1 MCAVPY
7 RCRWSIGK
15 RNQIGLAWESD
26 GSFDGLMV
34 WGGGGG
40 GGRNVPWVP
49 ASSRIK
55 RVN

>member
-34 WGGGGG
+34 WGKKCTLGTCEFKDKE
-40 GGRNVPWVP
+40 
-49 ASSRIK
+49 S
-55 RVN
+55 

>member
-34 WGGGGG
+34 WGGGGEG
-40 GGRNVPWVP
+40 EEMYLGYL
-49 ASSRIK
+49 
-55 RVN
+55 RVQG

>member
-34 WGGGGG
+34 WGGGEGEEMYLG
-40 GGRNVPWVP
+40 YL
-49 ASSRIK
+49 
-55 RVN
+55 RVQG